1 MKCNK
6 YAIYGWKS
14 KKSMIGGTV
23 PSRIM
28 GSIPALVDSDWLKKH
43 LFAFPDRVELCEGE
57 IESQIE
63 LEYIPYYGGSDANIE
78 VRFRCKKCGYQY
90 AGDNGLPY
98 DVDSLNKYL
107 TEIIKERN

>member
-1 MKCNK
+1 MKCNR

-14 KKSMIGGTV
+14 NRAREKLNKPVIL
-23 PSRIM
+23 
-28 GSIPALVDSDWLKKH
+28 GSSETTNQRFIPAKFFSH
-43 LFAFPDRVELCEGE
+43 YSPCEGE
-57 IESQIE
+57 IESQVS
-63 LEYIPYYGGSDANIE
+63 LEFIPYYGGSDANIE
-78 VRFRCKKCGYQY
+78 VRFRCKKCGYEY